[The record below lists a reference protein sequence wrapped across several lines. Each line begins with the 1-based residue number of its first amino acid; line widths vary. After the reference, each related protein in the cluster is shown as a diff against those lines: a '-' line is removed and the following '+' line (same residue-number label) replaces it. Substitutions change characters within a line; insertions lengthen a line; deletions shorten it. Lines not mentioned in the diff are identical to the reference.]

1 MAGDN
6 AKLFILFYDSFVIEL
21 LNQTES
27 RGKMLCYD
35 DVLSWIRRE
44 RPEAEED
51 WLVSFNPFFIYNL
64 VNYKFHFN
72 E

>member
-27 RGKMLCYD
+27 RGENVMLWWCVKLD
-35 DVLSWIRRE
+35 QKRKTRSRR
-44 RPEAEED
+44 R
-51 WLVSFNPFFIYNL
+51 LISFIQSIFYL
-64 VNYKFHFN
+64 
-72 E
+72 

>member
-51 WLVSFNPFFIYNL
+51 
-64 VNYKFHFN
+64 
-72 E
+72 